1 MSLAT
6 MPEVLDALRAG
17 KPVIV
22 ADDEGRENEG
32 DAIMAAEFATQE
44 WIAWMVRHTSGYL
57 CAPMPNAVADRL
69 GLPLMVERNEDSR
82 GTAYT
87 VSVDAADRI
96 STGISASDRAHTL
109 RILADQEATPEQLIR
124 PGHILP
130 LRAVE
135 GGVR

>member
-57 CAPMPNAVADRL
+57 CAPMPNSVAALTPSHFGAGCGAFQRF
-69 GLPLMVERNEDSR
+69 GPT
-82 GTAYT
+82 GG
-87 VSVDAADRI
+87 AA
-96 STGISASDRAHTL
+96 
-109 RILADQEATPEQLIR
+109 
-124 PGHILP
+124 
-130 LRAVE
+130 
-135 GGVR
+135 